1 MIRAGKLQD
10 MQKKVAREVRLSDGF
25 EEVKLIAAFDT
36 AFVKD
41 QVVCGAVVV
50 NAETMEVVE
59 KKHSVTRAPMNYI
72 PGLLAFREG
81 PPILQTY
88 YDIENDPDIL
98 MIKGHGIAHPLKC
111 GLATY
116 VGVELAKPTIG
127 MAKGKLVGEVKDD
140 NILIDGEVVGK
151 LVKTKEHANAL
162 FVSPGH
168 MVSVETAA
176 DWVKKTVIHPHKLPE
191 PLHIAHKYTKH
202 IAKKVQE
209 ELKNKP
215 KEEEQE
221 EQDFQEIKITE

>member
-1 MIRAGKLQD
+1 MTIRAGKLQD
-10 MQKKVAREVRLSDGF
+10 MQKRVAKEVKTTDNF
-25 EEVKLIAAFDT
+25 EEVRYIAAFET
-36 AFVKD
+36 AFVGDK
-41 QVVCGAVVV
+41 VVCGAVVV
-50 NAETMEVVE
+50 KADTMEVVE
-59 KKHSVTRAPMNYI
+59 KKFSVSRAPMPYV

-88 YDIENDPDIL
+88 YDIEHDPDIL
-98 MIKGHGIAHPLKC
+98 LVKGHGIAHPLKC

-127 MAKGKLVGEVKDD
+127 MAKRKLVGEVNDE
-140 NILIDGEVVGK
+140 NMLIDGKIVGK

-162 FVSPGH
+162 FVSPGN
-168 MVSVETAA
+168 MISVETAA
-176 DWVKKTVIHPHKLPE
+176 ELVKKLVIHPHKLPE

-215 KEEEQE
+215 EEESSE
-221 EQDFQEIKITE
+221 FQEVKITE